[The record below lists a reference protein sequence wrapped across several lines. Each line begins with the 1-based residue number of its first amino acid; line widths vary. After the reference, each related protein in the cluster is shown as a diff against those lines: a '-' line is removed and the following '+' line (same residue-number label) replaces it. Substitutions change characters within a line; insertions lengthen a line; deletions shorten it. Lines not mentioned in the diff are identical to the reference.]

1 MLDLKANPFFL
12 DDKKEKWVYD
22 TLAGMS
28 TEEKIGQMFCPV
40 GGNTEEGFLK
50 EFLEEYKPGAIM
62 YRPMPHSKP
71 NPEVFVKAG
80 EFLGIGAEECV
91 VVEDAY
97 AGIDAARAAGMKSV
111 GIGDASGY
119 GKADYK
125 IQAFKE
131 LLDIAEV

>member
-62 YRPMPHSKP
+62 YRPMPAAEIQKTHRFLQEHSRIP
-71 NPEVFVKAG
+71 MLFGANLESGGNGICSDGTYFARPMGAAATDDPVQAYR
-80 EFLGIGAEECV
+80 LG
-91 VVEDAY
+91 D
-97 AGIDAARAAGMKSV
+97 RKSV
-111 GIGDASGY
+111 
-119 GKADYK
+119 
-125 IQAFKE
+125 
-131 LLDIAEV
+131 V